1 MIPSIIDPVAMY
13 YDNNKA
19 LQKQKKKKIKVSSMI
34 KTCT

>member
-19 LQKQKKKKIKVSSMI
+19 LQKQKKKKNQGLIND
-34 KTCT
+34 

>member
-19 LQKQKKKKIKVSSMI
+19 LQKQKKKKSRSHQ
-34 KTCT
+34 

>member
-19 LQKQKKKKIKVSSMI
+19 LQKQKKKNQGLIND
-34 KTCT
+34 

>member
-19 LQKQKKKKIKVSSMI
+19 LQKQKKKIKVSSMI